1 MDILRG
7 LVGIV
12 VLLLLA
18 FVLSNNKRRIKWRTV
33 LLSLIL
39 EVLFAVLVLLWAP
52 GRAALNW
59 VTNLVENVVSYVN
72 QGISFLFGPV
82 VQLHGTIFAFQVLP
96 VIIFL
101 GSLIG
106 ILYYLRVIQWLILII
121 GGAIERLLGT
131 SKLESLSAIST
142 VFLGQSEAPLLIR
155 PYVGRLTQ
163 AELFQVMTCGFAS
176 VAGSTLIGYS
186 LLGIPLK
193 YLLTASIMDAPAAIC
208 IAKIMFPETDTP
220 LTGEKVR
227 MEKDTESKNVID
239 AAANGALSGLK
250 LAVNVG
256 ALLIAFISLI
266 GLINGILGG
275 VGSWFGH
282 PHLTLQEIL
291 GYLFSPIAFL
301 IGVPWHEAVT
311 AGSFIGEKLA
321 VNEFVAYTSLA
332 PQLHHLT
339 AKTVAIVTFA
349 LCGFANISSIAI
361 QIGTFGGLEPK
372 RRHDVAALGLR
383 ALLAGTLANLL
394 NAAIVGMLI
403 R

>member
-18 FVLSNNKRRIKWRTV
+18 FLLSNNKRRIKWRTV
-33 LLSLIL
+33 LLSLLL
-39 EVLFAVLVLLWAP
+39 EVLFAVLVLLWSP

-106 ILYYLRVIQWLILII
+106 ILYYLRIIQWLILII

-163 AELFQVMTCGFAS
+163 AELFQVMVCGFTS

-186 LLGIPLK
+186 MLGIPLK

-220 LTGEKVR
+220 LTGETVR
-227 MEKDTESKNVID
+227 MEKDTESKNIID

-275 VGSWFGH
+275 VGGWFGH
-282 PHLTLQEIL
+282 SHLTLQEIL

-311 AGSFIGEKLA
+311 AGGFIGEKLA

-372 RRHDVAALGLR
+372 RRHDVAALGVR